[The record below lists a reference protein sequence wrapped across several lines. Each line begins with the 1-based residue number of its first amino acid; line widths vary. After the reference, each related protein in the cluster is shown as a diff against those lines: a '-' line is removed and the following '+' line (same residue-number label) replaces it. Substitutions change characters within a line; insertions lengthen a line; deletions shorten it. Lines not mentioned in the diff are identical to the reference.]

1 MAIKA
6 GLALNV
12 NLTPSIA
19 LVQLCQQ
26 QELLQDLHR
35 ASVTE
40 VRHQVIR
47 KAMSQFIVRLLYPG
61 SATYNNPI
69 RHSKNMMTII
79 AAPDQ

>member
-40 VRHQVIR
+40 VRRQVTG
-47 KAMSQFIVRLLYPG
+47 KSVSQFIVYLLYPG
-61 SATYNNPI
+61 SATYNNAMKQ
-69 RHSKNMMTII
+69 SKNM
-79 AAPDQ
+79 DDK